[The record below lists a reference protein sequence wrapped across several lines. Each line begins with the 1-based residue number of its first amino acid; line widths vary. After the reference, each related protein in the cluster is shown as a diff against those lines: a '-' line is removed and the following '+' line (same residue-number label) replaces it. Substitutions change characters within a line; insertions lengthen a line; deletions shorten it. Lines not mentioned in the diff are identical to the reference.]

1 MSKTCQAGESRT
13 SSTLHATLLS
23 MALMGSI
30 ALSVQA
36 FAAAD
41 CEAPVQPTMPD
52 GAKATM
58 EEMLAGQQ
66 AVKAFQT
73 ENMQYMQCLEA
84 LYTAAEGKAKAAKD
98 KSVRDA
104 AEAQYRESIEAYN
117 TAVSVE
123 EEVAGAF
130 NIALRAY
137 KAANR

>member
-1 MSKTCQAGESRT
+1 
-13 SSTLHATLLS
+13 

-41 CEAPVQPTMPD
+41 CEAPDQPTMPD
-52 GAKATM
+52 GATATM